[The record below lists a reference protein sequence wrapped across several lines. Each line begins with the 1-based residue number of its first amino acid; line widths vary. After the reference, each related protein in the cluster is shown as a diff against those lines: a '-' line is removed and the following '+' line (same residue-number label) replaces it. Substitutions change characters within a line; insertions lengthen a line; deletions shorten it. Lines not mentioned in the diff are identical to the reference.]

1 MWVRTG
7 VADSTRL
14 LPLHAIHQKMGQD
27 LCSLLPAIHALS
39 GADYTSKFDT
49 KKAALKNA
57 SKKYLEN
64 FGVSPEWQEIEKS
77 LKPAEEYLV

>member
-39 GADYTSKFDT
+39 GADYTSKFDI
-49 KKAALKNA
+49 LKN
-57 SKKYLEN
+57 S
-64 FGVSPEWQEIEKS
+64 S
-77 LKPAEEYLV
+77 